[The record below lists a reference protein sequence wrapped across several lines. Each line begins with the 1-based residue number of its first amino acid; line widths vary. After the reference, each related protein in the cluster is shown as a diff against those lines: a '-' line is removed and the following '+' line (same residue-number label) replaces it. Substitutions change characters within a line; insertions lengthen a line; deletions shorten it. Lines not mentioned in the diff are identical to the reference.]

1 MNRAIKQ
8 SKSLF
13 CDSFYFKLL
22 IMYYILKYFI
32 WLFLMLCIFKIN
44 LIEKIN
50 HIYILITRL
59 NIKRWIGLT
68 DGVEQKNTILNL
80 YYSGI
85 DPEIISLELDISKD
99 NVLKV
104 IKNETNKETLN
115 PINRASDS
123 LLNKLYLEAIIDVKS
138 IIKDSQFRTWQA
150 LKVKPDFTISI
161 KDTQEIL
168 EKYLESKVN
177 LVIVHI
183 DLVGSTKMS
192 LSLPIER
199 LTTIIR
205 SFAQQM
211 SLIVSM
217 YGGYVL
223 KYIGDAVLAFF
234 VVEDDLNFDK
244 DEDKRNFYRDKDNFN
259 VLQYTNA
266 INCACTMIKI
276 IKEGI
281 NPILNQYDYPE
292 LKVRIGMDVGE
303 IAVVQYGLDVEEY
316 KEIVLKKPHIDLI
329 GYTISIAVKMT
340 SLSKPNN
347 IVIGQKLF
355 NKIDVKHKNSFT
367 QLTNNKDIWN
377 YTSES
382 TGGLY
387 NIYATTMD
395 WLAHL

>member
-1 MNRAIKQ
+1 M
-8 SKSLF
+8 
-13 CDSFYFKLL
+13 
-22 IMYYILKYFI
+22 
-32 WLFLMLCIFKIN
+32 
-44 LIEKIN
+44 
-50 HIYILITRL
+50 
-59 NIKRWIGLT
+59 T

-80 YYSGI
+80 YNSGI

-99 NVLKV
+99 SVLKV

-123 LLNKLYLEAIIDVKS
+123 LLNRLYLEAIIDVKS

-150 LKVKPDFTISI
+150 LKVKPDFNISI

-177 LVIVHI
+177 LVILHI

-234 VVEDDLNFDK
+234 VVEDNLNFDK

-259 VLQYTNA
+259 LLQYTNA

-355 NKIDVKHKNSFT
+355 NKIDAKHKNSFM
-367 QLTNNKDIWN
+367 QLINNKDIWN

-395 WLAHL
+395 

>member
-1 MNRAIKQ
+1 M
-8 SKSLF
+8 
-13 CDSFYFKLL
+13 
-22 IMYYILKYFI
+22 
-32 WLFLMLCIFKIN
+32 
-44 LIEKIN
+44 
-50 HIYILITRL
+50 
-59 NIKRWIGLT
+59 T
-68 DGVEQKNTILNL
+68 DGIEQKSTILNL
-80 YYSGI
+80 YNSGI

-99 NVLKV
+99 IVIDI
-104 IKNETNKETLN
+104 IKNETNKEALS

-150 LKVKPDFTISI
+150 LKVKPDFNISI
-161 KDTQEIL
+161 KDTQDIL

-177 LVIVHI
+177 LVILHI

-192 LSLPIER
+192 LSLPIDR

-234 VVEDDLNFDK
+234 VVEDNSDN
-244 DEDKRNFYRDKDNFN
+244 DEDKRTLYKDKDNFN
-259 VLQYTNA
+259 LLPYTNA

-292 LKVRIGMDVGE
+292 LKVRVGMDVGK

-316 KEIVLKKPHIDLI
+316 KEMVLKKPHIDLI

-340 SLSKPNN
+340 SLAKPNN

-355 NKIDVKHKNSFT
+355 DKIDINHKNSFS
-367 QLTNNKDIWN
+367 QLTNNKDIWSYVN
-377 YTSES
+377 ES
-382 TGGLY
+382 TGGVY

-395 WLAHL
+395 

>member
-1 MNRAIKQ
+1 
-8 SKSLF
+8 
-13 CDSFYFKLL
+13 
-22 IMYYILKYFI
+22 
-32 WLFLMLCIFKIN
+32 
-44 LIEKIN
+44 
-50 HIYILITRL
+50 
-59 NIKRWIGLT
+59 
-68 DGVEQKNTILNL
+68 VEQKNTILNL
-80 YYSGI
+80 YNSGI

-99 NVLKV
+99 IVLKV
-104 IKNETNKETLN
+104 IKNETNKEASGT
-115 PINRASDS
+115 INRSSDS
-123 LLNKLYLEAIIDVKS
+123 LLNRLYLEAIIDVKS
-138 IIKDSQFRTWQA
+138 IIKDSQVKTWQA
-150 LKVKPDFTISI
+150 LKVKPDFNISI
-161 KDTQEIL
+161 KDTQDIL

-177 LVIVHI
+177 LVILHI

-192 LSLPIER
+192 LSLPIDM

-205 SFAQQM
+205 SFVQQM

-234 VVEDDLNFDK
+234 VVEENINFGN
-244 DEDKRNFYRDKDNFN
+244 DEDKRTVYKDKDNFN
-259 VLQYTNA
+259 LLQYTNA

-292 LKVRIGMDVGE
+292 LKVRIGMDVGK

-316 KEIVLKKPHIDLI
+316 KEMVLKKPHIDLI

-340 SLSKPNN
+340 SLAKPNN

-355 NKIDVKHKNSFT
+355 DKIDPMHKKSFM

-377 YTSES
+377 YTNES
-382 TGGLY
+382 TGRLY

-395 WLAHL
+395 

>member
-192 LSLPIER
+192 LSLPIDR

-292 LKVRIGMDVGE
+292 LKVRIGMDFGE

-340 SLSKPNN
+340 SLAKPNN

-355 NKIDVKHKNSFT
+355 DKIDTKHKNSFM
-367 QLTNNKDIWN
+367 QVINNKDIWN

>member
-1 MNRAIKQ
+1 MA
-8 SKSLF
+8 
-13 CDSFYFKLL
+13 D
-22 IMYYILKYFI
+22 
-32 WLFLMLCIFKIN
+32 
-44 LIEKIN
+44 
-50 HIYILITRL
+50 
-59 NIKRWIGLT
+59 LT
-68 DGVEQKNTILNL
+68 EGVEQKNTILNL
-80 YYSGI
+80 YNSGI

-99 NVLKV
+99 IVLKV
-104 IKNETNKETLN
+104 IKNESNKEASVHT
-115 PINRASDS
+115 NRWASDS
-123 LLNKLYLEAIIDVKS
+123 QLNRLYLEAIIDVKT

-150 LKVKPDFTISI
+150 LKVKPDFNISI
-161 KDTQEIL
+161 KDTRDIL
-168 EKYLESKVN
+168 EKYLESKLN
-177 LVIVHI
+177 LVILHI

-192 LSLPIER
+192 LSLPIDR

-234 VVEDDLNFDK
+234 VVEDNINFEN
-244 DEDKRNFYRDKDNFN
+244 DEDKRKLSRDKDNFN
-259 VLQYTNA
+259 FLQFTNA

-303 IAVVQYGLDVEEY
+303 IAVVQYGVDVEEY
-316 KEIVLKKPHIDLI
+316 NETVLKKPHIDLI

-340 SLSKPNN
+340 SLAKPNN

-355 NKIDVKHKNSFT
+355 DKIDAKQKNSFM
-367 QLTNNKDIWN
+367 QLTNNNDIWN

-387 NIYATTMD
+387 NIYATTMN
-395 WLAHL
+395 